1 MVLTISSDSSGL
13 GVTKLPYCIET
24 RNLTKSYPVI
34 TGYSGLFM
42 HPFRKKEIT
51 AIRNVNI
58 QIKKGELFGL
68 LGSNGAGKT
77 TLIKILCTLV
87 LPTSGSAFVNGLE
100 VTKDEKKI
108 RRIIG
113 YVVSDERS
121 FYWRLT
127 GRQNL
132 TFFAKLNNIHRHEAQ
147 TRIENLLSFM
157 ELARDADRMFKDYS
171 TGMRQKLAIA
181 RGLLTAPDII
191 FMDEPTN
198 GLDPVS
204 AQRLRKLIRE
214 KLVEEEKKT
223 VIFATHNLHEAEELC
238 NRIAIIHKGEVKIAG
253 IVDEIKREFDSEKR
267 YVIELKCPETLLL
280 DRIHHIAPV
289 KKVAAI
295 QDGHSGDIVQIE
307 IKTSDSNGDIF
318 QIVKEIVN
326 MGGKICSFYEKEIS
340 LGELFSKVVERK

>member
-1 MVLTISSDSSGL
+1 
-13 GVTKLPYCIET
+13 
-24 RNLTKSYPVI
+24 
-34 TGYSGLFM
+34 M
-42 HPFRKKEIT
+42 HPFRKKETT

-87 LPTSGSAFVNGLE
+87 LPSAGSAFVNGLE
-100 VTKDEKKI
+100 VTRDEKKI
-108 RRIIG
+108 RKIIG
-113 YVVSDERS
+113 YVVSNERS

-132 TFFAKLNNIHRHEAQ
+132 TFFAKLNNIPRHEARV
-147 TRIENLLSFM
+147 RIEHLLSFM
-157 ELARDADRMFKDYS
+157 ELTRDANRMFKDYS

-181 RGLLTAPDII
+181 RGLLTDPEII

-204 AQRLRKLIRE
+204 AQKLRKLVKE
-214 KLVEEEKKT
+214 KFVEEEKKT

-238 NRIAIIHKGEVKIAG
+238 DRIAIIHNGEVKVAG
-253 IVDEIKREFDSEKR
+253 IVGDIKREFNSEKG
-267 YVIELKCPETLLL
+267 YVIELKRPETDLLE
-280 DRIHHIAPV
+280 RIYRIAHV
-289 KKVAAI
+289 KKVVKTK
-295 QDGHSGDIVQIE
+295 DGSLPDTIQIE
-307 IKTSDSNGDIF
+307 IKTETREGHEDVF
-318 QIVKEIVN
+318 QIIKEIVD

-340 LGELFSKVVERK
+340 LREMFSRVVEKR